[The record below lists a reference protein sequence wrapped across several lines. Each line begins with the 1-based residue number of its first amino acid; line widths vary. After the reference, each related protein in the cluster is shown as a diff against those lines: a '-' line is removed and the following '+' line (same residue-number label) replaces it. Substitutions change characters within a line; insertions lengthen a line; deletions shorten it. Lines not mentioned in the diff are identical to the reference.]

1 MRTIPEKY
9 DTVSEDQTT
18 YEAAILRGG
27 PISGLEVYFKE
38 NMEYYQ

>member
-1 MRTIPEKY
+1 MEKY

-27 PISGLEVYFKE
+27 LEVYFKE